1 MSRES
6 KIKESLKNKLELYLK
21 KENGT
26 NNKGQNGI
34 KVAEII

>member
-21 KENGT
+21 KVNGT
-26 NNKGQNGI
+26 NNKGQNGT
-34 KVAEII
+34 KLQK